1 MLGPPTLTSSSPFGF
16 SESYARLHRAPLT
29 CEFSSGRRDGGR
41 QRRFTGAMQVG
52 ASSEGLCSRRT
63 WPRKAQRMRCS
74 GGAGARA
81 FRALAQL
88 DGRCRGRWIRRQKK
102 LLVSICKALAQC
114 GGTRSKDRGAAT
126 RRGMMQRGPEPTLG
140 VQRLEMAAT
149 TQLWGRSSGLVSDA
163 GKAATAAGND
173 VGGAG
178 DVS

>member
-1 MLGPPTLTSSSPFGF
+1 M
-16 SESYARLHRAPLT
+16 
-29 CEFSSGRRDGGR
+29 
-41 QRRFTGAMQVG
+41 G

-63 WPRKAQRMRCS
+63 WSRKAQRMRCS

-102 LLVSICKALAQC
+102 LLVSICMALAQC

-126 RRGMMQRGPEPTLG
+126 RRGMMQRGPEQTLG

-149 TQLWGRSSGLVSDA
+149 TQLWRRSSGWQRLERQRLRQ
-163 GKAATAAGND
+163 AATWGVPATPAKLERLVDFACARREHCEHETWVDLRRNTERFKLAFGSLWYSHCD
-173 VGGAG
+173 YWL
-178 DVS
+178 S